1 MTDEKVIGYIA
12 GIMNAG
18 GVFTEYSVLGKG
30 EVFHP
35 ENAMIVTDKR
45 VLFVLVP
52 LPGAGQVIED
62 TNISLWQLMLAKKD
76 IENKLKEMLSSMTL
90 NQIMQSSPKN
100 HFINLEDIKQ
110 VKISWLLKNL
120 IIITKSNKKYK
131 YSIRDKED
139 REKAKKLLQNFM

>member
-1 MTDEKVIGYIA
+1 MTDEKIIGCIA

-18 GVFTEYSVLGKG
+18 GFTEYSFLGKG
-30 EVFHP
+30 KVFHP
-35 ENAMIVTDKR
+35 ENAMIITDKR
-45 VLFVLVP
+45 VILVLVP
-52 LPGAGQVIED
+52 LPGAGEVIED
-62 TNISLWQLMLAKKD
+62 TNISLWQLLLAKKD

-100 HFINLEDIKQ
+100 HFINLEEIKQ

-120 IIITKSNKKYK
+120 IITTKAGKKYK

-139 REKAKKLLQNFM
+139 REKAKKLFQQFM